1 MGRFARSERRFRM
14 AQRATQARMAV
25 VVVLALWAAAV
36 LIAAKTWNSPH
47 TPDGQPDLQ
56 GIWSNATITPL
67 ERPRDLAGKEFFTEQ
82 EAADY
87 EKQVNA
93 GRAKI
98 PDLAADNIVDQ
109 RVWWE
114 RGTKVVQTLRTSL
127 VVDPPDGRI
136 PALTP
141 EAQKRMQESRA
152 YTRVHGADSAQ
163 DRSIQE
169 RCLS

>member
-1 MGRFARSERRFRM
+1 MGNTARSHRGSEL
-14 AQRATQARMAV
+14 AAIA
-25 VVVLALWAAAV
+25 VLAAACLAGQ
-36 LIAAKTWNSPH
+36 ASKGPAPR
-47 TPDGQPDLQ
+47 TPDGHPDLQ
-56 GIWSNATITPL
+56 GTWSNNTLTPL
-67 ERPRDLAGKEFFTEQ
+67 ERPKELAGKEFFTPK
-82 EAADY
+82 EAAEY
-87 EKQVNA
+87 EAEVND

-127 VVDPPDGRI
+127 IVDPPDGRV

-141 EAQKRMQESRA
+141 EAQKRTQEARA

-169 RCLS
+169 RCL